1 MNERTSGECNNAQ
14 RSASELAVRAY
25 TIFLSFPFSSFLLAY
40 AYAYK
45 RARACV
51 CVCTCLRACACV
63 CDNESAMIVPANARL
78 RDHLHSGACNPAHNG
93 ARCGD
98 AICANKAQ
106 MSLSPYG
113 RAS

>member
-1 MNERTSGECNNAQ
+1 MRNEAQANLQLGRTQYFFRFLFQVFSVHMHMHI
-14 RSASELAVRAY
+14 SE
-25 TIFLSFPFSSFLLAY
+25 
-40 AYAYK
+40 
-45 RARACV
+45 RARV